1 RRIFKRRENMNQC
14 QICGRETFLIQCSRC
29 QRYTCEFCITLISQ
43 KGWDM
48 RQECLFCGARFK
60 EFFKRRK
67 IQRGERI
74 KCLNLACKACYPPKE
89 LLKICLIGYP
99 SELKN
104 NWVRRFAEGKFT
116 TSYLPTQGVDILTKQ
131 IQVDGNNIKLILVDI
146 ASQDFFRKSRPS
158 YYRGSS
164 AAVITFDKS
173 NSDSFN
179 VVKDWYKEIK
189 SIHPSIP
196 IALVGFITKKVY
208 TPIFLKI
215 QKDRSLPPIEEE
227 LYEEIITDEQSL
239 AEELGFSYYETR
251 PNDNKIIEQIFHDL
265 TLKILERKEVC

>member
-1 RRIFKRRENMNQC
+1 MNQC
-14 QICGRETFLIQCSRC
+14 QICGRETFLIQCTRC

-43 KGWDM
+43 RGWDR

-60 EFFKRRK
+60 EFFRNQSREK
-67 IQRGERI
+67 I

-89 LLKICLIGYP
+89 LYKICLIGSP

-131 IQVDGNNIKLILVDI
+131 IQVDGNSIKLILVDI
-146 ASQDFFRKSRPS
+146 TSQDSFRKSLAS

-179 VVKDWYKEIK
+179 AVKDWYKEIK
-189 SIHPSIP
+189 SIHLSIP
-196 IALVGFITKKVY
+196 IALVGFITKKVN
-208 TPIFLKI
+208 TPTFLKI
-215 QKDRSLPPIEEE
+215 QRDRSLPPTKEE
-227 LYEEIITDEQSL
+227 LYEELITDEQSL

-251 PNDNKIIEQIFHDL
+251 PNDTKITEQIFHDL
-265 TLKILERKEVC
+265 ILKTLGRKGVC

>member
-1 RRIFKRRENMNQC
+1 MNQC
-14 QICGRETFLIQCSRC
+14 QICGRETFLIQCFRC

-43 KGWDM
+43 RKWD
-48 RQECLFCGARFK
+48 RRRECLFCGARFK
-60 EFFKRRK
+60 EFFRKRSREK
-67 IQRGERI
+67 I

-104 NWVRRFAEGKFT
+104 DWVHRFAEGKFT

-131 IQVDGNNIKLILVDI
+131 IQVNGNDIKLILVDI
-146 ASQDFFRKSRPS
+146 ASQDCYRKSRPS
-158 YYRGSS
+158 YYQGSS

-179 VVKDWYKEIK
+179 AVKDWYKEIK
-189 SIHPSIP
+189 NIHLSIP
-196 IALVGFITKKVY
+196 IALVGFLTKKVNIP
-208 TPIFLKI
+208 TFLKI
-215 QKDRSLPPIEEE
+215 QKDRPLPPTEEE

-239 AEELGFSYYETR
+239 AEELGASYYETR
-251 PNDNKIIEQIFHDL
+251 PNDEKIIGQIFHEL
-265 TLKILERKEVC
+265 TLEILGRKGE